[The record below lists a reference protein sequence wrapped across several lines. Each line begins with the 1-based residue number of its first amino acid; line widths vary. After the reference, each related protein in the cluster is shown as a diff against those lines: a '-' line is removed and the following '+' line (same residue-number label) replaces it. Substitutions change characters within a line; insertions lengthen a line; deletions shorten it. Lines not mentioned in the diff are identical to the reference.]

1 MSESSPIV
9 TPRLRL
15 ELLLAETLGL
25 LLTGDTKGAE
35 SVQGLDLTGPFLQS
49 LDDRFLTNQLERMR
63 SRPSGRSWCI
73 RAIVRD
79 EDDTVIGHSGF
90 HGPPEDVGRAE
101 IGYNILEPYR
111 RNGYATEAVQSLVDW
126 ARRDGERVVYA
137 SISPSNFA
145 SIGVATKLGFRH
157 TGVHRDEIDDEVY
170 VFELDLRSPV
180 A

>member
-1 MSESSPIV
+1 MSESSAIV
-9 TPRLRL
+9 TSRFRL
-15 ELLLAETLGL
+15 ELLPAETLEL
-25 LLTGDTKGAE
+25 FLAGDAKGAE
-35 SVQGLDLTGPFLQS
+35 SIQGLTFSEPFLQS
-49 LDDRFLTNQLERMR
+49 VDDRFLRIQLQRIR

-73 RAIVRD
+73 RAIVRN
-79 EDDTVIGHSGF
+79 EDDAVIGHSGF

-126 ARRDGERVVYA
+126 ARRRGERVVYA